1 MLIDENLKNYI
12 VGLDPEKIGKAVV
25 FSTSWISK
33 HAIDLIKSGLKEKG
47 IPVEKESL
55 HFRGKPGHKQ
65 LEEACAFA
73 GKFI

>member
-1 MLIDENLKNYI
+1 MLITRMGARKQR
-12 VGLDPEKIGKAVV
+12 GGKMIGKAVV

-47 IPVEKESL
+47 IPVEEESL
-55 HFRGKPGHKQ
+55 HFRGKPGQKQ

-73 GKFI
+73 GKFM